1 MSVGTIA
8 PPRNATSP
16 QRGWRSARAALAQ
29 AYARAA
35 QAASEARRRYRRP
48 SLVVSGFACID
59 AAAYQIGLGWGL
71 LVTGL
76 SLLAF
81 EAIGGEE

>member
-1 MSVGTIA
+1 MASTTLPTRDTTA
-8 PPRNATSP
+8 FEQRRRRARTALNA
-16 QRGWRSARAALAQ
+16 AR
-29 AYARAA
+29 RRTVTM
-35 QAASEARRRYRRP
+35 ASEARHRYRRP
-48 SLVVSGFACID
+48 SLVISGFGCID

-81 EAIGGEE
+81 EAIGSDE